1 MCRVADRCHHS
12 SGFARVPVL
21 LLLLGLVLG
30 AQQAPA
36 PAPPDVPS
44 AQALPPLTLQERI
57 RDYDTS
63 LFSWERL
70 GISAF
75 SAGLGQWRD
84 RPADWPQGAG
94 GYARRFGDSWGRNAI
109 RQTVSFA
116 VADVL
121 HDDQRYRPL
130 DDGSV
135 LSRAWWALRWTVL
148 THSEDGKAVPN
159 LPLFAG
165 AYSTE
170 FMANSWYPA
179 AISHPQNALRRGNY
193 VLLGAFGFN
202 LWREF
207 APASLRHH
215 H

>member
-1 MCRVADRCHHS
+1 MCRVADRFPYS
-12 SGFARVPVL
+12 FDFARILVL
-21 LLLLGLVLG
+21 LLFLGLALG

-36 PAPPDVPS
+36 PASPDVHS
-44 AQALPPLTLQERI
+44 AQALPRLTLQERI

-63 LFSWERL
+63 LFNWERL

-94 GYARRFGDSWGRNAI
+94 GYARRFGDSLGRNAI
-109 RQTVSFA
+109 RQTVGFA

-121 HDDQRYRPL
+121 RDDQRYHSL
-130 DDGSV
+130 GGGSI

-148 THSEDGKAVPN
+148 THSADGKAVPN

-170 FMANSWYPA
+170 FIANSWYPA

-207 APASLRHH
+207 APARLRHQH
-215 H
+215 